1 MIAVV
6 SRHGGR
12 YDRTA
17 HVDRV
22 LNLGLVGFIQRT
34 ALEILGRVAWHH
46 GKPQLRQQTTATIPR
61 PLLVQYP
68 HVGEED
74 CA

>member
-1 MIAVV
+1 
-6 SRHGGR
+6 
-12 YDRTA
+12 
-17 HVDRV
+17 
-22 LNLGLVGFIQRT
+22 LGLVGFIQRT